1 MVSSAQTAMESAM
14 GLPRPDSSLT
24 VQPRTN
30 SYLRTRRT
38 SHSWQAG
45 WCPALVDPSNSRIR
59 AGALT
64 EEQLIAGIR
73 DYDADFI
80 ALWTGKLSGGRN
92 DMDHRRLQL
101 LIVR

>member
-1 MVSSAQTAMESAM
+1 M
-14 GLPRPDSSLT
+14 
-24 VQPRTN
+24 
-30 SYLRTRRT
+30 
-38 SHSWQAG
+38 
-45 WCPALVDPSNSRIR
+45 DPSNSRTR

-101 LIVR
+101 LIVRETLVKHGVRAAWESE